1 MLMKEKEFE
10 TWQTTRQQGK
20 FKFILIRGL
29 LSWGIPMFV
38 IMTFIFNRSE
48 REFTTLY
55 LVVNAAIWG
64 VAGIAFGALM
74 WHITENRF
82 NRELD
87 VRNDTSSE

>member
-1 MLMKEKEFE
+1 MKEKEFE
-10 TWQTTRQQGK
+10 TWQTTRQQGT

-29 LSWGIPMFV
+29 LSWGLPMFV
-38 IMTFIFNRSE
+38 IMTFIVNRSE
-48 REFTTLY
+48 REFTALY
-55 LVVNAAIWG
+55 LAVNAAVWG

-87 VRNDTSSE
+87 VRSGTSSE